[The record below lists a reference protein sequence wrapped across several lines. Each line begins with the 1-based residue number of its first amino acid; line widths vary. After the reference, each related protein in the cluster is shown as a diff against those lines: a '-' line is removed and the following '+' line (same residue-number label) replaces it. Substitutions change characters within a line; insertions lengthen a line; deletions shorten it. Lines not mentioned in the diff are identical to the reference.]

1 MSFSCWPTTAGF
13 KCPERESPAIQA
25 SLETWQGHGPRKNV
39 RRFAYWDLQRYPPT
53 SRIGGLSMN
62 PHPTKALDMERE
74 PQQRIAEMI
83 AEHGPQW
90 SEPYKPGSFGC
101 HELLDRTSMAA
112 DIVEQY
118 VLSHPAC
125 AQNKDWFALADQ
137 AVAALRELYQRR
149 GAEHLDDQGD
159 ATGDR

>member
-1 MSFSCWPTTAGF
+1 
-13 KCPERESPAIQA
+13 
-25 SLETWQGHGPRKNV
+25 
-39 RRFAYWDLQRYPPT
+39 
-53 SRIGGLSMN
+53 MN
-62 PHPTKALDMERE
+62 PRPTKALDTERE
-74 PQQRIAEMI
+74 RQQRIDEMI

-90 SEPYKPGSFGC
+90 FEPYKTGSFGC

-137 AVAALRELYQRR
+137 AVAALRELYQRV
-149 GAEHLDDQGD
+149 GAEHLDDQGN

>member
-1 MSFSCWPTTAGF
+1 
-13 KCPERESPAIQA
+13 
-25 SLETWQGHGPRKNV
+25 
-39 RRFAYWDLQRYPPT
+39 
-53 SRIGGLSMN
+53 MN
-62 PHPTKALDMERE
+62 PHPTEALDTERE
-74 PQQRIAEMI
+74 RQQRLDELI

-125 AQNKDWFALADQ
+125 AQRKDWFALAHQ
-137 AVAALRELYQRR
+137 AVTALRELYLRV
-149 GAEHLDDQGD
+149 GTEHLDDQGQ
-159 ATGDR
+159 ASGDH